1 VQTSTKKGLAS
12 VDTGPNTFVLEL
24 GAGGAP
30 IENIIV
36 VMYGLLFLRIS
47 LILKYKRFII
57 FKIPYMFSLHQLE
70 FTCLKE
76 DTLGVSV
83 NLGDDVFIAY
93 HRRSLSG
100 LTYKKVI

>member
-1 VQTSTKKGLAS
+1 
-12 VDTGPNTFVLEL
+12 
-24 GAGGAP
+24 
-30 IENIIV
+30 
-36 VMYGLLFLRIS
+36 
-47 LILKYKRFII
+47 
-57 FKIPYMFSLHQLE
+57 MFSLHQLE